1 MSAALVEAWAAA
13 HPDSGVVPV
22 LFECEAGTFKAK
34 ERHGKLGLL
43 EARGERRGRHY
54 VAGEPLREIQ
64 KHLRAERKPLE
75 DPYPTL
81 RGEIRRAL
89 P

>member
-1 MSAALVEAWAAA
+1 LVNAAEA
-13 HPDSGVVPV
+13 
-22 LFECEAGTFKAK
+22 
-34 ERHGKLGLL
+34 GLL

-54 VAGEPLREIQ
+54 VAGEPLRRIKEEIRSQ
-64 KHLRAERKPLE
+64 RVPLT

-81 RGEIRRAL
+81 IGEIRRAL